1 MGDDIQ
7 SILDGLVPA
16 SEAAG
21 IMGVSRT
28 FVNMRIRDGRLP
40 SYSVGTGTKKI
51 YLVPRKAAEQYERER
66 AR

>member
-7 SILDGLVPA
+7 RILDGLVPA

-28 FVNMRIRDGRLP
+28 FVNLCIHDGKLP
-40 SYSVGTGTKKI
+40 AYSVGSGTKKV
-51 YLVPRKAAEQYERER
+51 YLVPRKAAEGYERER